1 MMYDLTQDIRPLTD
15 FKRKTAAFTKQ
26 LKKTGQPLVLT
37 VNGKAELVVH
47 DVTSYQKLREMI
59 ERAEAVAG
67 IRKGLESFK
76 RGKGIPLGRTDQRI
90 RRKYGIPR

>member
-1 MMYDLTQDIRPLTD
+1 MFDLTQDIRPLTD
-15 FKRKTAAFTKQ
+15 FKRKTATFTKQ
-26 LKKTGQPLVLT
+26 LQETGQPLVLT

-47 DVTSYQKLREMI
+47 DVASYQKLREMI

-76 RGKGIPLGRTDQRI
+76 RRKGIPLRQTDERI